1 MNLVAQAL
9 QAATADPAEP
19 CLDGPVVRIR
29 ARFGKTWAASGTG
42 FFIADWLSSIVTA
55 RHVVALA
62 DGAAPAEVAVR
73 VLSGGRWVELE
84 AVAVAYPSGGGAADD
99 VAIVRVNAR
108 CVSALRMATLDAS
121 VASQV
126 WGYPLGNEA
135 PRLPLVVPA
144 RARPSEGKVVLD
156 RQGRIGMSGGP
167 VVALVGEGPPTAVV
181 GIYLGPAPNGGGRA
195 QTLAAPSVLAS
206 MEAAM
211 GCA

>member
-1 MNLVAQAL
+1 MSLVAQKL
-9 QAATADPAEP
+9 RAATVDPAEP
-19 CLDGPVVRIR
+19 RLDGPVVRIR
-29 ARFGKTWAASGTG
+29 ARFGKAWAASGTG

-62 DGAAPAEVAVR
+62 DGAAPAEVLVR
-73 VLSGGRWVELE
+73 VLAGGRWVELE
-84 AVAVAYPSGGGAADD
+84 AVAVAYPSGGVAADD

-108 CVSALRMATLDAS
+108 CTSALRMATLDAP
-121 VASQV
+121 VAGQV
-126 WGYPLGNEA
+126 WGYPLGNEV
-135 PRLPLVVPA
+135 PRAPLVVPA
-144 RARPSEGKVVLD
+144 KVRPSEGRVLLD

-167 VVALVGEGPPTAVV
+167 VVAVVGDGPPTAVV

-195 QTLAAPSVLAS
+195 QALAAPSVLAS